1 MPSRRT
7 HLINTF
13 RAITGRTLE
22 TFLQHPAASAA

>member
-22 TFLQHPAASAA
+22 TFLQDTAGPAA